1 MTIKRQFMQ
10 FGGACATALTLL
22 LGQAAQAETEMIDQ
36 IVAIVDDDIIL
47 ASELRERLATVS
59 QNLKAQGVDAPPED
73 ELIRETLD
81 RLILDSIQMQMGDRY
96 GVRISDP
103 ELDNAMQ
110 RIAAQNRLTLDQFR
124 QTLEQEG
131 RSYVAMREQVRQ
143 EMILQ
148 RVQMGNVNQRV
159 SIAEQE
165 VTNFLETEEGQ
176 KLVEPEYRVMHALL
190 PIPSRASSDFEES
203 AREHTEQLLAK
214 IRDGERFDAVMAGSE
229 GEFSYTGGD
238 LGWRKVD
245 DLPSLYQDVVPE
257 LEAGETTDVF
267 RSPSG
272 FHLVHVTSVRGGKQT
287 QKQTL
292 VRHILVTP
300 SEILTDEQ
308 AREKALG
315 LKRQIEEDG
324 ADFAELARKH
334 SEDIGS
340 ASEGGSL
347 GWTSRGQMV
356 PEFENMM
363 ASTEIGDISQPVR
376 SQFGWHI
383 IQVDD
388 RRVKDTSQEAR
399 VARATEFLHQ
409 RKYDEELEAWLQMIR
424 DEAFVDIK

>member
-1 MTIKRQFMQ
+1 MQ
-10 FGGACATALTLL
+10 LGGAVATALALL
-22 LGQAAQAETEMIDQ
+22 QAQTAHTETEMIDQ

-59 QNLKAQGVDAPPED
+59 QNLQARGVDAPPED

-81 RLILDSIQMQMGDRY
+81 RLVLDSIQMQMGDRY
-96 GVRISDP
+96 GVRIGDP

-110 RIAAQNRLTLDQFR
+110 RIAAQNRMTIDQFR
-124 QTLEQEG
+124 QTLEQDG
-131 RSYVAMREQVRQ
+131 GSYVGMREQVRQ

-165 VTNFLETEEGQ
+165 VENFLQTKEGQ
-176 KLVEPEYRVMHALL
+176 KLVQPEYRVMHALL
-190 PIPSRASSDFEES
+190 AVPSSATREFEK
-203 AREHTEQLLAK
+203 AGRERTEQLLTR
-214 IRDGERFDAVMAGSE
+214 IRDGERFDEVVASSD
-229 GEFSYTGGD
+229 GEFAYTGGD
-238 LGWRKVD
+238 LGWRKRD
-245 DLPSLYQDVVPE
+245 DLPSLYQDVVLD

-272 FHLVHVTSVRGGKQT
+272 FHLVHLNSLRGGKQT
-287 QKQTL
+287 QDQTL

-300 SEILTDEQ
+300 TEILTDEQ
-308 AREKALG
+308 AREKITRI
-315 LKRQIEEDG
+315 KRQVEEEG
-324 ADFAELARKH
+324 ADFAELAREH

-347 GWTSRGQMV
+347 GWTSQGQMV

-363 ASTEIGDISQPVR
+363 ASTDIGDISPPVR

-383 IQVDD
+383 IHVDD
-388 RRVKDTSQEAR
+388 RRVKDTSKEAR

>member
-1 MTIKRQFMQ
+1 MQ

>member
-1 MTIKRQFMQ
+1 MQ
-10 FGGACATALTLL
+10 VGGACATALTLL